1 MPIMSR
7 LCLESSPA
15 TCNMQNAYRYPLV
28 WRGIYVHESQQ
39 TGSGED
45 NVYIRLTI
53 AWLFFS
59 GLSLP
64 SPFPVECM
72 CTSSYLTP
80 LLIYRSPHAHETSYS
95 LA

>member
-1 MPIMSR
+1 MPIMSKP
-7 LCLESSPA
+7 CLVTSPA
-15 TCNMQNAYRYPLV
+15 TCNMQNECPLM
-28 WRGIYVHESQQ
+28 WRGIYVHNSQQ
-39 TGSGED
+39 TGPGED
-45 NVYIRLTI
+45 DVYIRLTI
-53 AWLFFS
+53 ARPFFS

-95 LA
+95 LS